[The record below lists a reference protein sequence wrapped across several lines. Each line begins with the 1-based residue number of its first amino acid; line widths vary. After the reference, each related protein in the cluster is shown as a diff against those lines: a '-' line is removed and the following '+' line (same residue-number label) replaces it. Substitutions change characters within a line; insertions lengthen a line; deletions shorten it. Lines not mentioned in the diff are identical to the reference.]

1 MSSNSTSGIERETC
15 TRRARAQTTVSQ
27 RTAILPA
34 KLEGKRACE
43 VHHTKV
49 VLSSRLAQ
57 VCLPHLRDVI
67 KNAIQ
72 SIFRHKKERVLMDFF
87 VYCF

>member
-1 MSSNSTSGIERETC
+1 MSSNSSSGIERETC
-15 TRRARAQTTVSQ
+15 TRRARAQTTGSQ

-34 KLEGKRACE
+34 KMEEKRVCE
-43 VHHTKV
+43 HTKV
-49 VLSSRLAQ
+49 VPSRLAQ
-57 VCLPHLRDVI
+57 ACLPHLRNVI

-72 SIFRHKKERVLMDFF
+72 SIFRYKKERVLMDFF

>member
-1 MSSNSTSGIERETC
+1 MSSNSSSGIERETS
-15 TRRARAQTTVSQ
+15 TKRARAQTTGSQ

-34 KLEGKRACE
+34 KLEKKRVCE
-43 VHHTKV
+43 VDHTKV
-49 VLSSRLAQ
+49 VPPRLAQ

-72 SIFRHKKERVLMDFF
+72 SIFRHKKEIVLMDFF

>member
-1 MSSNSTSGIERETC
+1 MSSNSSSGIERETC

-34 KLEGKRACE
+34 KLEEKRVCE
-43 VHHTKV
+43 VDHTKV
-49 VLSSRLAQ
+49 VSSRLAQ

>member
-1 MSSNSTSGIERETC
+1 MSSNSSSGIERETC
-15 TRRARAQTTVSQ
+15 TRRARAQATVSQ
-27 RTAILPA
+27 PTAILPA
-34 KLEGKRACE
+34 KLEEKRVYE
-43 VHHTKV
+43 VDHTKV
-49 VLSSRLAQ
+49 VPSRLAQ

-67 KNAIQ
+67 KNAIE